1 MKKMGCLVHFGLLGG
16 AMGVPI
22 GSLKSRFMHFLHY
35 FLFEH
40 RSLIV
45 NPHSHREGG

>member
-1 MKKMGCLVHFGLLGG
+1 MACLVHFGLLGG

-22 GSLKSRFMHFLHY
+22 GSSKSRSMHFLHY

-45 NPHSHREGG
+45 IVNPHSRREGG